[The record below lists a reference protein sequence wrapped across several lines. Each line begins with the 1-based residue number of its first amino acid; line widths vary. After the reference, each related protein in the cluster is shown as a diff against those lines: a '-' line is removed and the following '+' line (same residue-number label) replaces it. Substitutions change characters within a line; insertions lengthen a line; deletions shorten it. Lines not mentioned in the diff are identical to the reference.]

1 MECVK
6 ISCIIMSS
14 FYVMI
19 STGHETVIQGQDVSV
34 DESV

>member
-14 FYVMI
+14 FYVII

-34 DESV
+34 D